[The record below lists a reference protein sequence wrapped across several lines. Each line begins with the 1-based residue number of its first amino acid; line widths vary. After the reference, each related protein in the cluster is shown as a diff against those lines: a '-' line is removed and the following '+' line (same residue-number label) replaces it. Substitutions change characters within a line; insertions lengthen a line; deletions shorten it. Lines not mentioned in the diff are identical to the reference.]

1 MLLGSRLQEKTRNA
15 VLTVIGLFT
24 LLQGT
29 RMFFETN
36 NALVVLCALLVGTII
51 GEWLRIEAGLELF
64 GEYLKGRFSKT
75 LSGQDTSRFAEGFL
89 TASILFCVGPM
100 TILGAIQDGLTGD
113 YSLLAIKSVLDG
125 FSALAF
131 ASTMGVGVIFSILI
145 ILGFQGGISLL
156 AAQIQSLVTPVMMD
170 EMSAAGGVI
179 LAAIAISSLLNIKKI
194 RSGNLLPALVLAPL
208 FAALFQ
214 YFGIL

>member
-1 MLLGSRLQEKTRNA
+1 
-15 VLTVIGLFT
+15 
-24 LLQGT
+24 
-29 RMFFETN
+29 
-36 NALVVLCALLVGTII
+36 
-51 GEWLRIEAGLELF
+51 
-64 GEYLKGRFSKT
+64 
-75 LSGQDTSRFAEGFL
+75 
-89 TASILFCVGPM
+89 M

-131 ASTMGVGVIFSILI
+131 ASTMGVGVIFSIII
-145 ILGFQGGISLL
+145 ILSFQGGISLL
-156 AAQIQSLVTPVMMD
+156 AAQIQSLVTPVMID